1 MRMLRIVIALLALSA
16 VASAQKAPAPAGPA
30 GKINTDW
37 PNFGNDPGATKFV
50 PLTQITPE
58 NVSQLKI
65 AWTYD
70 TGEEP
75 GGFRGWAIT
84 PLVIDNVMYFPTWL
98 GKLVALNAETGK
110 EIWKFDL
117 STIVKNAKYAPRGI
131 SYWPGDAR
139 TPGRIIAAT
148 TNGLLT
154 EMDPKTGKIIKVN
167 GQDYID
173 LRKGEVEKFNN
184 AAYTIGLTPAIY
196 KDLAIFAPA
205 GGEQGR
211 WGPNGDVRAVNLR
224 TGKEVWRFHTVPQPG
239 EANFGTWGLNGW
251 QDRKGPGAWVN
262 FAVDVENDLVFVPTG
277 QPTDQNFGAHRP
289 GTNLYSSSLIAL
301 QASTGKLKWFF
312 QMAHHDNFDWD
323 ANTPAPLI
331 TVNKDGKKIPA
342 IAQSTK
348 QGVMYIFNR
357 LTGEPIF
364 GVEERPS
371 PKSDLVGDDY
381 WPTQPFPIKP
391 EPISRLSMTREEVSK
406 ISPATEKACKAL
418 YDKYVQAGPATGYN
432 FIPSLSFPSSEGGG
446 TWAGAT
452 YDPTRQLIFVNTRSL
467 GTVAELRPMV
477 SSGVLPSYSK
487 TKLAFDDPEG
497 YPCSAPPWGEIMAI
511 NADTADIV
519 WRVPLG
525 EYEELTKRGIPKTG
539 TPNQGGIVAT
549 ASGLVFI
556 GATMDQKFRAFD
568 AKTGKELWSVSLPND
583 MIATPMSYM
592 GKNGVQYVA
601 GAVGG
606 AGTGMPFKHPVAD
619 TLPNNQ
625 MMAFALPKK

>member
-1 MRMLRIVIALLALSA
+1 MRMLRIVVAFFALSA
-16 VASAQKAPAPAGPA
+16 VAAAQKPAA
-30 GKINTDW
+30 KINTDW
-37 PNFGNDPGATKFV
+37 PNFGNDPGSTKFV

-58 NVSQLKI
+58 NVSQLTV

-84 PLVIDNVMYFPTWL
+84 PLVIDNVMYFPTWQ

-117 STIVKNAKYAPRGI
+117 GTIAKNARYSPRGI

-139 TPGRIIAAT
+139 TPGRIIAT
-148 TNGLLT
+148 TTTGLLT
-154 EMDPKTGKIIKVN
+154 QMDLKTGKIIKVN

-184 AAYTIGLTPAIY
+184 AAYTIGMTPAIY

-348 QGVMYIFNR
+348 QGLMYIFNR

-364 GVEERPS
+364 GVEERPA

-391 EPISRLSMTREEVSK
+391 EPISRLGMTREEVSK

-418 YDKYVQAGPATGYN
+418 FDKYVQAGPATPYN

-568 AKTGKELWSVSLPND
+568 AKTGKELWSATLPND
-583 MIATPMSYM
+583 MIATPLSYM

-606 AGTGMPFKHPVAD
+606 AGTGMPFKHPAID
-619 TLPNNQ
+619 TPPNNQ
-625 MMAFALPKK
+625 LIAFALPKKK

>member
-1 MRMLRIVIALLALSA
+1 MRMSRVLVAALLMSS
-16 VASAQKAPAPAGPA
+16 VTFAQQKPQGP
-30 GKINTDW
+30 TDW
-37 PNFGNDPGATKFV
+37 PNFGNDPGATKFS

-58 NVSQLKI
+58 NVNQLKV

-84 PLVIDNVMYFPTWL
+84 PLVINNVMYFPTWA

-110 EIWKFDL
+110 EIWKFEL
-117 STIVKNAKYAPRGI
+117 SKLVQNAKFAPRGI
-131 SYWPGDAR
+131 SFWPGDAR
-139 TPGRIIAAT
+139 TPARIVAAT
-148 TNGLLT
+148 TNGVLIQF
-154 EMDPKTGKIIKVN
+154 DAKTGAIVKINNK
-167 GQDYID
+167 DFID
-173 LRKGEVEKFNN
+173 LRVGEVEKFNN
-184 AAYTIGLTPAIY
+184 AAYTIGMTPAIY

-211 WGPNGDVRAVNLR
+211 WGVNGDVRAFNLR

-262 FAVDVENDLVFVPTG
+262 FAVDVANDIVFVPTG

-289 GTNLYSSSLIAL
+289 GSNLYSSSLIAL

-323 ANTPAPLI
+323 ANTPAPLMD
-331 TVNKDGKKIPA
+331 VKKDGKTIPA

-364 GVEERPS
+364 GVEERIA
-371 PKSDLVGDDY
+371 PKLDAVGDEA
-381 WPTQPFPIKP
+381 WPTQPFPVKP
-391 EPISRLSMTREEVSK
+391 GPISRLSMTREEVSK
-406 ISPATEKACKAL
+406 ITPAAEKACKAL
-418 YDKYVQAGPATGYN
+418 FDKYVQAGPATSYGM
-432 FIPSLSFPSSEGGG
+432 IPSLSFPSSEGGG

-452 YDPTRQLIFVNTRSL
+452 YDPGRRLIFVNTRSL

-477 SSGVLPSYSK
+477 SSGVLPSFSK

-497 YPCSAPPWGEIMAI
+497 YPCSAPPWGELMAI
-511 NADTADIV
+511 DADTAEFV

-539 TPNQGGIVAT
+539 TPNQGGSIAT
-549 ASGLVFI
+549 GSGLLFI

-568 AKTGKELWSVSLPND
+568 SKTGKELWSASLTND
-583 MIATPMSYM
+583 MIATPVTYM
-592 GKNGVQYVA
+592 AKNGVQYVA

-606 AGTGMPFKHPVAD
+606 AGTGMPFKHPAID
-619 TLPNNQ
+619 TPPTNV
-625 MMAFALPKK
+625 MVAFALPKK

>member
-1 MRMLRIVIALLALSA
+1 MRIFRVFVAALVLSS
-16 VASAQKAPAPAGPA
+16 VAFAQKQGPT
-30 GKINTDW
+30 NW
-37 PNFGNDPGATKFV
+37 PNFGNDPGSTKFS

-58 NVSQLKI
+58 NVSQLKV

-84 PLVIDNVMYFPTWL
+84 PLVIDNVMYFPTW
-98 GKLVALNAETGK
+98 GAKLVALNAETGK
-110 EIWKFDL
+110 EIWKFEL
-117 STIVKNAKYAPRGI
+117 STLVRNAKYAPRGI
-131 SYWPGDAR
+131 SYWPGDAK
-139 TPGRIIAAT
+139 TPARIVAAT

-154 EMDPKTGKIIKVN
+154 QMDAKTGAVIKIN
-167 GQDYID
+167 NQPYID
-173 LRKGEVEKFNN
+173 LRLGEVEKFAN
-184 AAYTIGLTPAIY
+184 AAYTIGMTPAIY
-196 KDLAIFAPA
+196 KDLAIFAPT

-211 WGPNGDVRAVNLR
+211 WGTNGDVRAINLR

-262 FAVDVENDLVFVPTG
+262 FAVDVANDLVFVPTG
-277 QPTDQNFGAHRP
+277 QPTDQNFGATRP
-289 GTNLYSSSLIAL
+289 GTDLYSSSLVAL
-301 QASTGKLKWFF
+301 QASTGKLKWYF
-312 QMAHHDNFDWD
+312 QMAHHDTFDWD

-331 TVNKDGKKIPA
+331 NVNRDGQKIPA

-348 QGVMYIFNR
+348 QGLMFIFNR
-357 LTGEPIF
+357 LTGEPLF
-364 GVEERPS
+364 GVEERPA
-371 PKSDLVGDDY
+371 PKLDAVGDES

-391 EPISRLSMTREEVSK
+391 EPISRLSMTREEVNK
-406 ISPATEKACKAL
+406 TSPASEKACKAL
-418 YDKYVQAGPATGYN
+418 YDKYVQSGPATPYGMV
-432 FIPSLSFPSSEGGG
+432 PSLSFPSSEGGG
-446 TWAGAT
+446 TWAGGT

-467 GTVAELRPMV
+467 GTAAELRPMT

-487 TKLAFDDPEG
+487 QKLAFDDPEG
-497 YPCSAPPWGEIMAI
+497 YPCSATPWGELMAI

-539 TPNQGGIVAT
+539 TPNQGGSVAT

-568 AKTGKELWSVSLPND
+568 SKTGKELWSVSIPND
-583 MIATPMSYM
+583 MIATPVTYM

-601 GAVGG
+601 GAIGG
-606 AGTGMPFKHPVAD
+606 AGTGMPFKHPAID
-619 TLPNNQ
+619 TPPNNV
-625 MMAFALPKK
+625 MMAFALPKVR